1 MVRTKKTVLLGLGLV
16 VLASVLLTKENDA
29 YAQTHTISVT
39 TSGTQNIDVMGNRE
53 NTAVSSDEITVST
66 TCKSGYNFTM
76 STSVDSNNLYLDG
89 DEANNSEG
97 AYLTPADGITTLSGA
112 TNTWGYFYDGST
124 TPTASNVFSPVPTLG
139 NTAVIRTPLD
149 TPSETDISDNFSIYY
164 GVSVSDSLVTGTYK
178 MKQDVEQ
185 HDGVIVYQATI
196 ADACMRYTVNF
207 DPTDTY
213 SGLAVTGT
221 GTMASQSIYE
231 GVATVLDSN
240 TFTAPA
246 GYEFVG
252 WNTAQ
257 DGSGTMYANGA
268 SVTDIAV
275 VGESITLYAMWS
287 DCANGICYQAN
298 GSNVVG
304 TMGKQSVTAN
314 TAAPL
319 LASNFSRTGF
329 GFAGWSDV
337 PDSATNPNAKF
348 YGPMEDYI
356 VPASSM
362 THGVKLYAVWVESV
376 GSLQDATKVAE
387 LCGTGAGSLTQAPT
401 DGTANLSSVSAL
413 TDQRDNQTYA
423 IAKLAD
429 GKCWMIENLR
439 LDNQYTVGNNQTN
452 PTVANGSLSQGY
464 DPSFTGLAEPEFA
477 NFSRSTTANSLY
489 TTETGVE
496 GKNTISGDNQGYR
509 FPRYNNNNTSQRA
522 ANTTNTDVNTYSY
535 GNYYT
540 WAAVIAD
547 TTNYTGGD
555 HNATSI
561 CPTGWHIPT
570 GNTSGEYYTLNTN
583 ANSGAIN
590 TSTGLRSYPTNFLYS
605 GFFGDSSAYDRGSY
619 GLYWSSTAYNAYA
632 SCYLYLDSADVY
644 PGTYGGSKGSGF
656 SARCAVGP

>member
-76 STSVDSNNLYLDG
+76 TTSVDSNDLYLDG

-124 TPTASNVFSPVPTLG
+124 IPTASNVFSPVPTLG

-178 MKQDVEQ
+178 MKQDAEQ

-213 SGLAVTGT
+213 SGSAVTGT
-221 GTMASQSIYE
+221 GTMVSQSIYE

-257 DGSGTMYANGA
+257 DGSGTMYPNGA
-268 SVTDIAV
+268 SVTDIAA

-362 THGVKLYAVWVESV
+362 AHGVKLYAVWVESV

-439 LDNQYTVGNNQTN
+439 LESQYTVGNNQTDPSVTN
-452 PTVANGSLSQGY
+452 ASLSQGY
-464 DPSFTGLAEPEFA
+464 DSSFIGLAEPESA
-477 NFSRSTTANSLY
+477 DFSDSTTANSLY
-489 TTETGVE
+489 TIETGVE
-496 GKNTISGDNQGYR
+496 GKNTISGSKQGSR

-522 ANTTNTDVNTYSY
+522 EDTTNAKVNTYSY

-540 WAAVIAD
+540 WHAVIAD
-547 TTNYTGGD
+547 TTHYTSGN

-583 ANSGAIN
+583 ANAGS
-590 TSTGLRSYPTNFLYS
+590 TSVSTGLRSYPTNFLYS
-605 GFFGDSSAYDRGSY
+605 GNFTPSSANGRGVY
-619 GLYWSSTAYNAYA
+619 GVYWSFTVRSASYSYSLTLGSTYVHPSEDNFYK
-632 SCYLYLDSADVY
+632 Y
-644 PGTYGGSKGSGF
+644 SGN
-656 SARCAVGP
+656 SARCVAGQ

>member
-124 TPTASNVFSPVPTLG
+124 IPTASNVFSPVPTLG

-178 MKQDVEQ
+178 MKQDAEQ

-213 SGLAVTGT
+213 SGSAVTGT

-268 SVTDIAV
+268 SVTDIAT

-337 PDSATNPNAKF
+337 SDNATNSNAKF
-348 YGPMEDYI
+348 YGPM
-356 VPASSM
+356 
-362 THGVKLYAVWVESV
+362 
-376 GSLQDATKVAE
+376 
-387 LCGTGAGSLTQAPT
+387 
-401 DGTANLSSVSAL
+401 
-413 TDQRDNQTYA
+413 
-423 IAKLAD
+423 
-429 GKCWMIENLR
+429 
-439 LDNQYTVGNNQTN
+439 
-452 PTVANGSLSQGY
+452 
-464 DPSFTGLAEPEFA
+464 
-477 NFSRSTTANSLY
+477 
-489 TTETGVE
+489 
-496 GKNTISGDNQGYR
+496 
-509 FPRYNNNNTSQRA
+509 
-522 ANTTNTDVNTYSY
+522 
-535 GNYYT
+535 
-540 WAAVIAD
+540 
-547 TTNYTGGD
+547 
-555 HNATSI
+555 
-561 CPTGWHIPT
+561 
-570 GNTSGEYYTLNTN
+570 
-583 ANSGAIN
+583 
-590 TSTGLRSYPTNFLYS
+590 
-605 GFFGDSSAYDRGSY
+605 
-619 GLYWSSTAYNAYA
+619 
-632 SCYLYLDSADVY
+632 
-644 PGTYGGSKGSGF
+644 
-656 SARCAVGP
+656 